1 MEIEAVDGCI
11 YVVDDFLTEAEE
23 VEINAQLKGA
33 VWRYNWP
40 NYEALPFVRRCWH
53 VFIAGKARP
62 QGGSSLE
69 ELKGNQPWRFFERG
83 LGAIFELAYL

>member
-40 NYEALPFVRRCWH
+40 IMRRY
-53 VFIAGKARP
+53 R
-62 QGGSSLE
+62 L
-69 ELKGNQPWRFFERG
+69 
-83 LGAIFELAYL
+83 